1 MVKYRQMT
9 SIVIVDDH
17 PIVREGMEAMLLSER
32 GFKVNA
38 LAEDGEDAVAIC
50 RVNKPDVVLCDIRM
64 PVMDGF
70 ETLSRLRR
78 IHPDINVLMLAGMP
92 LKDEEE
98 RARAMG
104 AKGYLPKSVDIRIL
118 VSAIRDIASG
128 AADFVCE
135 EFTSA
140 KSPLSAREL
149 EVLKL
154 LAAGR
159 QRDEI
164 AAALGIGT
172 ESVKT
177 HLKGIMNKL
186 DCPNAASSVS
196 KAYETGILRP

>member
-1 MVKYRQMT
+1 MPSMI

-17 PIVREGMEAMLLSER
+17 PIVREGMEAMLMSER

-38 LAEDGEDAVAIC
+38 LAEDGEDAISVC
-50 RVNKPDVVLCDIRM
+50 RANKPDIVLCDIRM

-70 ETLSRLRR
+70 ETLGHLRK

-104 AKGYLPKSVDIRIL
+104 AKGYLPKSVDIGIL

-128 AADFVCE
+128 AADFACE

-164 AAALGIGT
+164 AAALGIGA

-196 KAYETGILRP
+196 KAYELGILRP

>member
-1 MVKYRQMT
+1 MPDMI

-17 PIVREGMEAMLLSER
+17 PIVREGMEAMLMSER

-38 LAEDGEDAVAIC
+38 LAEDGEDAISVC
-50 RVNKPDVVLCDIRM
+50 RANKPDIVLCDIRM

-70 ETLSRLRR
+70 ETLGHLRK

-104 AKGYLPKSVDIRIL
+104 AKGYLPKSVDIGIL

-128 AADFVCE
+128 ATDFVCE

-164 AAALGIGT
+164 AAALGIGA

-196 KAYETGILRP
+196 KAYELGILRP

>member
-1 MVKYRQMT
+1 MPPMI

-38 LAEDGEDAVAIC
+38 LAEDGEDAVSIC

-70 ETLSRLRR
+70 ETLGRLRR

-140 KSPLSAREL
+140 KSPLSGREL

-154 LAAGR
+154 LASGK

-164 AAALGIGT
+164 AAALGIGA

-196 KAYETGILRP
+196 KAYELGILRP

>member
-1 MVKYRQMT
+1 MPLMI

-17 PIVREGMEAMLLSER
+17 PIVREGMEAMLMSER

-38 LAEDGEDAVAIC
+38 LAEDGEDAVSVC
-50 RVNKPDVVLCDIRM
+50 RANKPDVVLCDIRM

-70 ETLSRLRR
+70 ETLGRLRR

-140 KSPLSAREL
+140 QSPLSGREL

-164 AAALGIGT
+164 AAALGIGA

-196 KAYETGILRP
+196 KAYELGILRP

>member
-1 MVKYRQMT
+1 MPPMI

-17 PIVREGMEAMLLSER
+17 PIVREGMEAMLRER

-38 LAEDGEDAVAIC
+38 LAEDGEDAISVC
-50 RVNKPDVVLCDIRM
+50 RANKPDVVLCDIRM

-70 ETLSRLRR
+70 KTLGRLRR

-104 AKGYLPKSVDIRIL
+104 AKGYLPKSVDIGIL

-164 AAALGIGT
+164 AAALGIGA

-196 KAYETGILRP
+196 KAYELGILRP

>member
-1 MVKYRQMT
+1 MPSMI

-17 PIVREGMEAMLLSER
+17 PIVREGMEAMLMSER
-32 GFKVNA
+32 GFRVNA
-38 LAEDGEDAVAIC
+38 LAEDGEDAISVC
-50 RVNKPDVVLCDIRM
+50 RANKPGVVLCDIRM

-70 ETLSRLRR
+70 ETLGRLRR

-104 AKGYLPKSVDIRIL
+104 AKGYLPKSVDIGIL

-164 AAALGIGT
+164 AAALGIGA

-196 KAYETGILRP
+196 KAYELGILRP